1 MKNARLIRLLKT
13 LSPREI
19 VRFKEYVHSPFFNK
33 NQKVIQLCDTVL
45 QYGPDYE
52 APELNRRRLFQL
64 FFGANH
70 YSDGR
75 INNIIS
81 DLLQLLYQF
90 LSHLQFEARPAQQ
103 INHLLDQLL
112 LRGQQQEV
120 QRVAKKYL
128 DAQEKNPFRN
138 HEFFQEEYV
147 FYDQLDRHF
156 FTKNI
161 RAYDANL
168 QVKSDNLDLYYFC
181 NKLRIACD
189 MISRNIVAKASY
201 ECHFLEEIMQ
211 VYEREKNTFEK
222 NPALQVYFQVIKMLQ
237 QPDVENHYLALKKL
251 LEEKLHL
258 FPQEE
263 LRVIFTYAIN
273 YCIKQINSGKGKF
286 YREILELYQQTLERQ
301 IIFKNGHITSWTF
314 KNIITVGIRLKE
326 FVWVEQFIYK
336 YQENL
341 IQEEKNNA
349 VAFNLAALHYAQK
362 DYKKALQ
369 QLHRIDFSNTSYHL
383 GAKIIQIKSYYDL
396 NETESLYALIEA
408 TRKYV
413 LRSSQL
419 SEYGKKANN
428 SFLKLSRKMY
438 QLKLKK
444 SQLTKSALAKKK
456 EALYEQIQAGEIT
469 ANKDWLEETF
479 RKL

>member
-1 MKNARLIRLLKT
+1 MKNTRLIRLLKT
-13 LSPREI
+13 LNPREI
-19 VRFKEYVHSPFFNK
+19 VRFKEYVNSPFFNK
-33 NQKVIQLCDTVL
+33 NQKVIQLCEEVL
-45 QYGPDYE
+45 RYGPDYE
-52 APELNRRRLFQL
+52 DPKLNRRDLFQL
-64 FFGANH
+64 FFGAST

-90 LSHLQFEARPAQQ
+90 LSYLQFESRPPQQ
-103 INHLLDQLL
+103 INLLLDQLL
-112 LRGQQQEV
+112 LRGSQQEV
-120 QRVAKKYL
+120 QRVAKRYL
-128 DAQEKNPFRN
+128 KAQEKNPFRN
-138 HEFFQEEYV
+138 YEFFQEEYV

-161 RAYDANL
+161 RAYDENL
-168 QVKSDNLDLYYFC
+168 QAKNDNLDLYYFC

-201 ECHFLEEIMQ
+201 ECHFLEEILA
-211 VYEREKNTFEK
+211 VYDRQKSTFEK
-222 NPALQVYFQVIKMLQ
+222 KPALQIYFQVMQMLQ
-237 QPDVENHYLALKKL
+237 QPEAEKHYLGLKKL

-263 LRVIFTYAIN
+263 LRVLFTYAIN
-273 YCIKQINSGKGKF
+273 YCIKQINSGKRKF
-286 YREILELYQQTLERQ
+286 YRETLELYQQTLDRQ

-314 KNIITVGIRLKE
+314 KNIITVGIRLHE
-326 FVWVEQFIYK
+326 FTWVEQFIYQ
-336 YQENL
+336 YQDNL
-341 IQEEKNNA
+341 IPEEKNNA

-383 GAKIIQIKSYYDL
+383 GAKIIQIKSYYEL

-413 LRSSQL
+413 LRSFQL
-419 SEYGKKANN
+419 SEYGKKDNN
-428 SFLKLSRKMY
+428 SFLKLTRKIY
-438 QLKLKK
+438 QLKRKK
-444 SQLTKSALAKKK
+444 SQLTDSALIKKK
-456 EALYEQIQAGEIT
+456 KVLEEQLQTGEMT

-479 RKL
+479 GKL